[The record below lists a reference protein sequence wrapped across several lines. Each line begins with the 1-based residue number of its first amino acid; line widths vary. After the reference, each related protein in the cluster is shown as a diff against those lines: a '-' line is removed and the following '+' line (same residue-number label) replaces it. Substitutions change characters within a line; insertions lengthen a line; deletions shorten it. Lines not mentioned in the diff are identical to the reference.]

1 MSNYNSLKT
10 TIDANIKQ
18 NGRQEITGQI
28 LNSVLNQM
36 VTTLGAGYQ
45 FAGVAT
51 LDPATN
57 PGTPDA
63 KVFYIANGKGT
74 YTNFGGLEVTEDE
87 VVVLYWDT
95 AWHKEATGI
104 ASNEKLSGLENK
116 VDDLAEI
123 EETLQLQLV
132 LGAIMEFSTLT
143 ELELNEGEYWMG
155 TLPAGTYK
163 ISGYSINANYPCLAK
178 KVGESFEREIYT
190 GDAQEVSNYE
200 ITFDSDTDV
209 IINGRQDVGLISVT
223 RIKLGTLSDIDND
236 VKDLKSDVADIQD
249 IIGNVEV
256 EKPLSLQLV
265 MGAYMKFSDLSTLEN
280 SFAEYWQGIL
290 PAGTYKISGFSVNAD
305 YPCLAK
311 KVNGSYDRAIYP
323 GDSQIVTDYEITF
336 DSDTEVIINGRQ
348 DVGLIVVKTNLPV
361 TFQDIYD
368 KVSSLSDI
376 VEDTTPMRIKTRK
389 YTDAQGRDC
398 LIYDIFKR
406 FNNSYDVRYSF
417 GNKYD
422 TPNANFDFYGI
433 ALYNRADQL
442 GDGTLVSEHFA
453 AQTDSILPII
463 VAATNNADG
472 DFPTSTDLYTG
483 GFHGYNNASTG
494 TTKPTSRTISQK
506 VYADGFEVVVGTDR
520 FCQKVKMVV
529 VTNVQGCNTEKS
541 DGSGREIME
550 QTIVVGID
558 SLNTKVNVQWKA
570 LEDVTIYA
578 LHGFA
583 ISAPSCN
590 GRFIGSK
597 TDRGLY
603 PIGTVKR
610 TTSIP
615 DAIRAILSNGHYLDI
630 RLNRMLDLGRYG
642 YNDAVDSY
650 KATITTANK
659 IYTLILSEQMP
670 MSQNDVVQYEA
681 DYQFV

>member
-1 MSNYNSLKT
+1 MANYQLLKAD
-10 TIDANIKQ
+10 IDKKVYQ
-18 NGRQEITGQI
+18 NGHQEITGEN
-28 LNSVLNQM
+28 LNYVLNQM
-36 VTTLGAGYQ
+36 VTTLGAEYQ

-51 LDPATN
+51 KDTN

-74 YTNFGGLEVTEDE
+74 YTNFGGINVTEDE

-95 AWHKEATGI
+95 AWHKVATGI
-104 ASNEKLSGLENK
+104 ASQAKLTELGHK
-116 VDDLAEI
+116 VDDFGKI

-178 KVGESFEREIYT
+178 KVGGSFEREIYP
-190 GDAQEVSNYE
+190 GDAQEVSN
-200 ITFDSDTDV
+200 
-209 IINGRQDVGLISVT
+209 
-223 RIKLGTLSDIDND
+223 
-236 VKDLKSDVADIQD
+236 
-249 IIGNVEV
+249 
-256 EKPLSLQLV
+256 
-265 MGAYMKFSDLSTLEN
+265 
-280 SFAEYWQGIL
+280 
-290 PAGTYKISGFSVNAD
+290 
-305 YPCLAK
+305 
-311 KVNGSYDRAIYP
+311 
-323 GDSQIVTDYEITF
+323 YEITF

-348 DVGLIVVKTNLPV
+348 DVGLIVVKINLPV

-368 KVSSLSDI
+368 KVSSLSGI

-406 FNNSYDVRYSF
+406 FNNSYDVCYSF
-417 GNKYD
+417 GNKYN

-433 ALYNRADQL
+433 SLYNRADQL

-483 GFHGYNNASTG
+483 GFHGYNNASTS

-506 VYADGFEVVVGTDR
+506 VYADGFEVVDGTDR

-550 QTIVVGID
+550 QTIVVSVD
-558 SLNTKVNVQWKA
+558 SLNTRVNVQWKA
-570 LEDVTIYA
+570 LEDVTIYS

-642 YNDAVDSY
+642 YNDEVDSY

-659 IYTLILSEQMP
+659 IYTLMLSEQMP